1 MNPEM
6 AQRATELER
15 KMQLLKGD
23 IEGLPIHAP
32 LRGLKDD
39 QLEAAESEYRKLMN
53 DLFDAQGQGQLFTD

>member
-6 AQRATELER
+6 AQRATELEQ

-23 IEGLPIHAP
+23 IEQLPVHAP
-32 LRGLKDD
+32 LRDLKED

-53 DLFDAQGQGQLFTD
+53 DIYDAQGQGQLFKD